1 MKQTT
6 KLILASLLVWV
17 LASCDNTDSTSSF
30 EQSDSQH
37 SSEISESVSSFEQS
51 ESSVVS
57 IDDSSSVNNDQEVK
71 EITLTHGAFDSR
83 YIVINDTEEIEELLT
98 YLSED
103 VLDFKYIVATLP
115 SNSQLLE
122 VEIKTDDVNN
132 SKLYKI
138 AANGIAYVK
147 EGTKYR
153 YTEFGAIDYDA
164 IYSFYSGINSITLT
178 KGATDSSIIEITK
191 SKDIETIQSCLHIG
205 TLDFK
210 YTSIEKPTNYYQLL
224 EVSIITRD
232 INNSKSYRVS
242 EEGTVYV
249 QEGTK
254 YRYTEYGA
262 IDYDAIYSFY
272 SGINSITLT
281 KGATDSSIIEI
292 TKSKDIETIQSCLH
306 IGTLDFKYTSIE
318 KPTNYYQLLEVS
330 IITRDINNSKSYK
343 VSEEGTVYVQEG
355 TVYKYTDPGAIDFN
369 VLKEYLG
376 DNEQMEDEVFITQN
390 PIDIVDV
397 INLEEIK
404 AYKVFSLVGSS
415 GRVIID
421 GELVKEFIDSYIN
434 MLVLSDD
441 NEEVEYASSKLNE
454 KKYNNLIISF
464 YNSENVGFVTFTINK
479 NGYTIIS
486 VNNKEYTLANS
497 QKMDYEALSNYQ

>member
-153 YTEFGAIDYDA
+153 YTEF
-164 IYSFYSGINSITLT
+164 
-178 KGATDSSIIEITK
+178 
-191 SKDIETIQSCLHIG
+191 
-205 TLDFK
+205 
-210 YTSIEKPTNYYQLL
+210 
-224 EVSIITRD
+224 
-232 INNSKSYRVS
+232 
-242 EEGTVYV
+242 
-249 QEGTK
+249 
-254 YRYTEYGA
+254 GA

>member
-6 KLILASLLVWV
+6 KLILASLLVCV
-17 LASCDNTDSTSSF
+17 LASCDSTDITSSF

-57 IDDSSSVNNDQEVK
+57 IDDSSSVNNYQEVK

-115 SNSQLLE
+115 SNFQLLE

-153 YTEFGAIDYDA
+153 YTEYGAIDYDD

-191 SKDIETIQSCLHIG
+191 SKDIETIQSCLHVG

-210 YTSIEKPTNYYQLL
+210 YTSE
-224 EVSIITRD
+224 
-232 INNSKSYRVS
+232 
-242 EEGTVYV
+242 
-249 QEGTK
+249 
-254 YRYTEYGA
+254 
-262 IDYDAIYSFY
+262 
-272 SGINSITLT
+272 
-281 KGATDSSIIEI
+281 
-292 TKSKDIETIQSCLH
+292 
-306 IGTLDFKYTSIE
+306 E

-404 AYKVFSLVGSS
+404 AYNVSSLVGSS
-415 GRVIID
+415 GRVISD
-421 GELVKEFIDSYIN
+421 DELVKEFINSYIN

-441 NEEVEYASSKLNE
+441 NEEVEYASSKVNE
-454 KKYNNLIISF
+454 KKYNNLMISF
-464 YNSENVGFVTFTINK
+464 YNSENVGFVTFTVNK

-486 VNNKEYTLANS
+486 LNEKEYTLANS
-497 QKMDYEALSNYQ
+497 QKMDHEALSSYQ

>member
-6 KLILASLLVWV
+6 KLILSSLMICV

-30 EQSDSQH
+30 EQSDSQN
-37 SSEISESVSSFEQS
+37 SSEVSESVSSFEQS

-57 IDDSSSVNNDQEVK
+57 ADDSSSINNDQEVK
-71 EITLTHGAFDSR
+71 EITLTQGAFDSR

-191 SKDIETIQSCLHIG
+191 SKDIETIQSCLHVG

-210 YTSIEKPTNYYQLL
+210 YTSEEKPTNYYQLL
-224 EVSIITRD
+224 EVSIITR
-232 INNSKSYRVS
+232 N
-242 EEGTVYV
+242 
-249 QEGTK
+249 
-254 YRYTEYGA
+254 
-262 IDYDAIYSFY
+262 
-272 SGINSITLT
+272 
-281 KGATDSSIIEI
+281 
-292 TKSKDIETIQSCLH
+292 
-306 IGTLDFKYTSIE
+306 
-318 KPTNYYQLLEVS
+318 
-330 IITRDINNSKSYK
+330 INNSKSYK

-355 TVYKYTDPGAIDFN
+355 TLYKYTDPGAIDFN

-404 AYKVFSLVGSS
+404 AYNVSSLVGSS
-415 GRVIID
+415 GRVISD
-421 GELVKEFIDSYIN
+421 GELVKDFIDSYIN

-441 NEEVEYASSKLNE
+441 NEEVEYASSKVNE

-464 YNSENVGFVTFTINK
+464 YNSENIGFVTFTVNI

-486 VNNKEYTLANS
+486 VNGKEYTLANS
-497 QKMDYEALSNYQ
+497 QKMDYEALSSYQ

>member
-17 LASCDNTDSTSSF
+17 LASCNDVDSTSSF

-115 SNSQLLE
+115 SNFQLLE

-153 YTEFGAIDYDA
+153 YTEYGSIDYDA

-191 SKDIETIQSCLHIG
+191 SKDIETILSCLHIG
-205 TLDFK
+205 TFDFK
-210 YTSIEKPTNYYQLL
+210 YTSE
-224 EVSIITRD
+224 
-232 INNSKSYRVS
+232 
-242 EEGTVYV
+242 
-249 QEGTK
+249 
-254 YRYTEYGA
+254 
-262 IDYDAIYSFY
+262 
-272 SGINSITLT
+272 
-281 KGATDSSIIEI
+281 
-292 TKSKDIETIQSCLH
+292 
-306 IGTLDFKYTSIE
+306 E

-343 VSEEGTVYVQEG
+343 VSEEGTVYVHEG

-397 INLEEIK
+397 INLEDIK

>member
-17 LASCDNTDSTSSF
+17 LASCDDVDSTSSF

-115 SNSQLLE
+115 SNFQLLE

-153 YTEFGAIDYDA
+153 YTEYGSIDYDA

-210 YTSIEKPTNYYQLL
+210 YTSE
-224 EVSIITRD
+224 
-232 INNSKSYRVS
+232 
-242 EEGTVYV
+242 
-249 QEGTK
+249 
-254 YRYTEYGA
+254 
-262 IDYDAIYSFY
+262 
-272 SGINSITLT
+272 
-281 KGATDSSIIEI
+281 
-292 TKSKDIETIQSCLH
+292 
-306 IGTLDFKYTSIE
+306 E

>member
-6 KLILASLLVWV
+6 KLILASLLVCV
-17 LASCDNTDSTSSF
+17 LASCDSTDITSSF

-57 IDDSSSVNNDQEVK
+57 IDDSSSVNNYQEVK

-115 SNSQLLE
+115 SNFQLLE

-153 YTEFGAIDYDA
+153 YTEYGAIDYDD

-191 SKDIETIQSCLHIG
+191 SKDIETIQSCLHVG

-210 YTSIEKPTNYYQLL
+210 YTSEEKPTNYYQLL
-224 EVSIITRD
+224 EVSIITR
-232 INNSKSYRVS
+232 N
-242 EEGTVYV
+242 
-249 QEGTK
+249 
-254 YRYTEYGA
+254 
-262 IDYDAIYSFY
+262 
-272 SGINSITLT
+272 
-281 KGATDSSIIEI
+281 
-292 TKSKDIETIQSCLH
+292 
-306 IGTLDFKYTSIE
+306 
-318 KPTNYYQLLEVS
+318 
-330 IITRDINNSKSYK
+330 INNSKSYK

-355 TVYKYTDPGAIDFN
+355 TLYKYTDPGAIDFN

-404 AYKVFSLVGSS
+404 AYNVSSLVGSS
-415 GRVIID
+415 GRVISD
-421 GELVKEFIDSYIN
+421 DELVKEFINSYIN

-441 NEEVEYASSKLNE
+441 NEEVEYASLKVNE
-454 KKYNNLIISF
+454 KKYNNLMISF
-464 YNSENVGFVTFTINK
+464 YNSENIGFVTFTVNK

>member
-6 KLILASLLVWV
+6 KLILSSLMICV

-30 EQSDSQH
+30 EQSDSQN
-37 SSEISESVSSFEQS
+37 SSEVSESVSSFEQS

-57 IDDSSSVNNDQEVK
+57 ADDSSSINNDQEVK
-71 EITLTHGAFDSR
+71 EITLTQGAFDSR

-115 SNSQLLE
+115 SNFQLLE

-191 SKDIETIQSCLHIG
+191 SKDIETIQSCLHVG

-210 YTSIEKPTNYYQLL
+210 YTSEEKPTNYYQLL
-224 EVSIITRD
+224 EVSIITR
-232 INNSKSYRVS
+232 N
-242 EEGTVYV
+242 
-249 QEGTK
+249 
-254 YRYTEYGA
+254 
-262 IDYDAIYSFY
+262 
-272 SGINSITLT
+272 
-281 KGATDSSIIEI
+281 
-292 TKSKDIETIQSCLH
+292 
-306 IGTLDFKYTSIE
+306 
-318 KPTNYYQLLEVS
+318 
-330 IITRDINNSKSYK
+330 INNSKSYK
-343 VSEEGTVYVQEG
+343 VSEEGTL
-355 TVYKYTDPGAIDFN
+355 YKYTDPGAIDFN

-404 AYKVFSLVGSS
+404 AYKVSSLVGSS
-415 GRVIID
+415 GRLIID
-421 GELVKEFIDSYIN
+421 GELVKDFIDSYIN

-441 NEEVEYASSKLNE
+441 NEEVEYASSKVNE

-464 YNSENVGFVTFTINK
+464 YNSENIGFVTFTVNI

-486 VNNKEYTLANS
+486 VNGKEYTLANS
-497 QKMDYEALSNYQ
+497 QKMDYEALSSYQ

>member
-17 LASCDNTDSTSSF
+17 LASCNDVDSTSSF

-83 YIVINDTEEIEELLT
+83 YIVINDAEEIEELLT

-115 SNSQLLE
+115 SNFQLLE

-153 YTEFGAIDYDA
+153 YTEYGSIDYDA

-191 SKDIETIQSCLHIG
+191 SKDIETILSCLHIG

-210 YTSIEKPTNYYQLL
+210 YTSEEKPTNYYQLL

-232 INNSKSYRVS
+232 INNS
-242 EEGTVYV
+242 
-249 QEGTK
+249 Q
-254 YRYTEYGA
+254 
-262 IDYDAIYSFY
+262 
-272 SGINSITLT
+272 
-281 KGATDSSIIEI
+281 
-292 TKSKDIETIQSCLH
+292 
-306 IGTLDFKYTSIE
+306 
-318 KPTNYYQLLEVS
+318 
-330 IITRDINNSKSYK
+330 SYK
-343 VSEEGTVYVQEG
+343 VSEEGTVYVHEG

-390 PIDIVDV
+390 PIDIVDI
-397 INLEEIK
+397 INLDEIK
-404 AYKVFSLVGSS
+404 AYKVSSLVGSA
-415 GRVIID
+415 GRLISD
-421 GELVKEFIDSYIN
+421 GELVKAFIDSYIN

-441 NEEVEYASSKLNE
+441 NEEVEYASSKVNE

-464 YNSENVGFVTFTINK
+464 Y
-479 NGYTIIS
+479 
-486 VNNKEYTLANS
+486 
-497 QKMDYEALSNYQ
+497 DY

>member
-6 KLILASLLVWV
+6 KLILSSLMICV

-30 EQSDSQH
+30 EQSDSQN
-37 SSEISESVSSFEQS
+37 SSEVSESVSSFEQS

-57 IDDSSSVNNDQEVK
+57 ADDSSSINNDQEVK
-71 EITLTHGAFDSR
+71 EITLTQGAFDSR

-153 YTEFGAIDYDA
+153 YTEYGAIDYDD

-191 SKDIETIQSCLHIG
+191 SKDIETIQSCLHVG

-210 YTSIEKPTNYYQLL
+210 YTSE
-224 EVSIITRD
+224 
-232 INNSKSYRVS
+232 
-242 EEGTVYV
+242 
-249 QEGTK
+249 
-254 YRYTEYGA
+254 
-262 IDYDAIYSFY
+262 
-272 SGINSITLT
+272 
-281 KGATDSSIIEI
+281 
-292 TKSKDIETIQSCLH
+292 
-306 IGTLDFKYTSIE
+306 E

-343 VSEEGTVYVQEG
+343 ISEEGTVYVQEG
-355 TVYKYTDPGAIDFN
+355 TLYKYTDPGAIDFN

-404 AYKVFSLVGSS
+404 AYNVSSLVGSS
-415 GRVIID
+415 GRVISD
-421 GELVKEFIDSYIN
+421 DELVKEFINSYIN

-441 NEEVEYASSKLNE
+441 NEEVEYASSKVNE

-464 YNSENVGFVTFTINK
+464 YNSENIGFVTFTVNI

-486 VNNKEYTLANS
+486 LNEKEYTLANS
-497 QKMDYEALSNYQ
+497 QKMDHEALSSYQ

>member
-6 KLILASLLVWV
+6 KLILASLLVCV
-17 LASCDNTDSTSSF
+17 LASCDSTDITSSF
-30 EQSDSQH
+30 EQSASQH

-57 IDDSSSVNNDQEVK
+57 IDDSSSVNNYQEVK

-115 SNSQLLE
+115 SNFQLLE

-153 YTEFGAIDYDA
+153 YTEYGAIDYDD

-191 SKDIETIQSCLHIG
+191 SKDIETIQSCLHVG

-210 YTSIEKPTNYYQLL
+210 YTSEEKPTNYYQLL
-224 EVSIITRD
+224 EVSIITR
-232 INNSKSYRVS
+232 N
-242 EEGTVYV
+242 
-249 QEGTK
+249 
-254 YRYTEYGA
+254 
-262 IDYDAIYSFY
+262 
-272 SGINSITLT
+272 
-281 KGATDSSIIEI
+281 
-292 TKSKDIETIQSCLH
+292 
-306 IGTLDFKYTSIE
+306 
-318 KPTNYYQLLEVS
+318 
-330 IITRDINNSKSYK
+330 INNSKSYK

-355 TVYKYTDPGAIDFN
+355 TLYKYTDPGAIDFN

-404 AYKVFSLVGSS
+404 AYNVSSLVGSS
-415 GRVIID
+415 GRVISD
-421 GELVKEFIDSYIN
+421 DELVKEFINSYIN

-441 NEEVEYASSKLNE
+441 NEEVEYASLKVNE
-454 KKYNNLIISF
+454 KKYNNLMISF
-464 YNSENVGFVTFTINK
+464 YNSENIGFVTFTVNK

>member
-6 KLILASLLVWV
+6 KLILSSLMICV

-30 EQSDSQH
+30 EQSDSQN
-37 SSEISESVSSFEQS
+37 SSEVSESVSSFEQS

-57 IDDSSSVNNDQEVK
+57 ADDSSSINNDQEVK
-71 EITLTHGAFDSR
+71 EITLTQGAFDSR

-153 YTEFGAIDYDA
+153 YTEYGAIDYDD

-191 SKDIETIQSCLHIG
+191 SKDIETIQSCLHVG

-210 YTSIEKPTNYYQLL
+210 YTSEEKPTNYYQLL
-224 EVSIITRD
+224 EVSIITR
-232 INNSKSYRVS
+232 N
-242 EEGTVYV
+242 
-249 QEGTK
+249 
-254 YRYTEYGA
+254 
-262 IDYDAIYSFY
+262 
-272 SGINSITLT
+272 
-281 KGATDSSIIEI
+281 
-292 TKSKDIETIQSCLH
+292 
-306 IGTLDFKYTSIE
+306 
-318 KPTNYYQLLEVS
+318 
-330 IITRDINNSKSYK
+330 INNSKSYK

-355 TVYKYTDPGAIDFN
+355 TLYKYTDPGAIDFN

-404 AYKVFSLVGSS
+404 AYKVSSLVGSS
-415 GRVIID
+415 GRVISD
-421 GELVKEFIDSYIN
+421 GELVKDFIDSYIN

-441 NEEVEYASSKLNE
+441 NEEVEYASSKVNE

-464 YNSENVGFVTFTINK
+464 YNSENIGFVTFTVNI

-486 VNNKEYTLANS
+486 LNEKEYTLANS
-497 QKMDYEALSNYQ
+497 QKMDHEALSSYQ

>member
-6 KLILASLLVWV
+6 KLILSSLMICV

-30 EQSDSQH
+30 EQSDSQN
-37 SSEISESVSSFEQS
+37 SSEVSESVSSFEQS

-57 IDDSSSVNNDQEVK
+57 ADDSSSINNDQEVK
-71 EITLTHGAFDSR
+71 EITLTQGAFDSR

-153 YTEFGAIDYDA
+153 YTE
-164 IYSFYSGINSITLT
+164 
-178 KGATDSSIIEITK
+178 
-191 SKDIETIQSCLHIG
+191 
-205 TLDFK
+205 
-210 YTSIEKPTNYYQLL
+210 
-224 EVSIITRD
+224 
-232 INNSKSYRVS
+232 
-242 EEGTVYV
+242 
-249 QEGTK
+249 
-254 YRYTEYGA
+254 YGA

-306 IGTLDFKYTSIE
+306 IGTLDFKYTSEE

-404 AYKVFSLVGSS
+404 AYNVSSLVGSS
-415 GRVIID
+415 GRVISD
-421 GELVKEFIDSYIN
+421 DELVKEFINSYIN

-441 NEEVEYASSKLNE
+441 NEEVEYASSKVNE

-464 YNSENVGFVTFTINK
+464 YNSENIGFVTFTVNI

-486 VNNKEYTLANS
+486 VNGKEYTLANS
-497 QKMDYEALSNYQ
+497 QKMDYEALSSYQ

>member
-6 KLILASLLVWV
+6 KLILSSLMICV

-30 EQSDSQH
+30 EQSDSQN
-37 SSEISESVSSFEQS
+37 SSEVSESVSSFEQS

-57 IDDSSSVNNDQEVK
+57 TDDSSSVNNYQEVK
-71 EITLTHGAFDSR
+71 EITLTQGAFDSR

-210 YTSIEKPTNYYQLL
+210 YTSEEKPTNYYQLL
-224 EVSIITRD
+224 EVSIITR
-232 INNSKSYRVS
+232 N
-242 EEGTVYV
+242 
-249 QEGTK
+249 
-254 YRYTEYGA
+254 
-262 IDYDAIYSFY
+262 
-272 SGINSITLT
+272 
-281 KGATDSSIIEI
+281 
-292 TKSKDIETIQSCLH
+292 
-306 IGTLDFKYTSIE
+306 
-318 KPTNYYQLLEVS
+318 
-330 IITRDINNSKSYK
+330 INNSKSYK

-355 TVYKYTDPGAIDFN
+355 TLYKYTDPGAIDFN

-404 AYKVFSLVGSS
+404 AYKVSSLVGSS
-415 GRVIID
+415 GRVISD
-421 GELVKEFIDSYIN
+421 GELVKDFIDSYIN

-441 NEEVEYASSKLNE
+441 NEEVEYASSKVNE

-464 YNSENVGFVTFTINK
+464 YNSENIGFVTFTVNI

-486 VNNKEYTLANS
+486 LNEKEYTLANS
-497 QKMDYEALSNYQ
+497 QKMDHEALSSYQ